1 MESFRKALPFLRIGL
16 ICLLVFSSFQS
27 VLRQV
32 ELARGLVDTDGPFF
46 AEWEKRFDPIKDD
59 LPFTHGVIGYA
70 ADWDIPGVS
79 YDPANT
85 EAEHILTQYT
95 LTPIVVSRDTSH
107 EWILVNMNRENF
119 ETWFALQ
126 EGEFE
131 VTRYKFN
138 LYLVRRIG

>member
-1 MESFRKALPFLRIGL
+1 MEQLRKALPFLRIGL
-16 ICLLVFSSFQS
+16 VCLLVFASFQS
-27 VLRQV
+27 ALRQV
-32 ELARGLVDTDGPFF
+32 SQAGELVDTDGPFF
-46 AEWEKRFDPIKDD
+46 GKWEKRFDPIKDD

-95 LTPIVVSRDTSH
+95 LTPIVVSRDTSR
-107 EWILVNMNRENF
+107 EWILVNMNQENF
-119 ETWFALQ
+119 NTWFAMQ
-126 EGEFE
+126 EGEFS

-138 LYLVRRIG
+138 LYLVRRIQ